1 MKEQEIKMKLT
12 RTVVFCAAML
22 LVAQLTTAQM
32 MGGGHGTTGGS
43 GGSGTSGGGMIGGG
57 TNGGGMTGG
66 GMGNGMTGAEFGL
79 MGGAMGQALTVGTDG
94 VVYTQR
100 VTTVAG
106 QASSFEVVA
115 IRPSGTV
122 AWSAKRDGG
131 MSRLQLSG
139 NLVLVASGNGDSGLN
154 GGTQAAADK
163 SQLVALSAA
172 SGSVQWK
179 LDVDGFVT
187 ALEPFSGGTY
197 VLLAKHDATNAGTGM
212 YGASNGATSMKRTVA
227 AIDNTGKVLWSLDL
241 N

>member
-1 MKEQEIKMKLT
+1 
-12 RTVVFCAAML
+12 
-22 LVAQLTTAQM
+22 
-32 MGGGHGTTGGS
+32 
-43 GGSGTSGGGMIGGG
+43 
-57 TNGGGMTGG
+57 
-66 GMGNGMTGAEFGL
+66 
-79 MGGAMGQALTVGTDG
+79 
-94 VVYTQR
+94 

-106 QASSFEVVA
+106 QASSSEVVA

-122 AWSAKRDGG
+122 AWTAKLDGG
-131 MSRLQLSG
+131 MSWLQLSG
-139 NLVLVASGNGDSGLN
+139 NLVLVASGNGDSGLGMN
-154 GGTQAAADK
+154 GGTQASDDK

-197 VLLAKHDATNAGTGM
+197 VLLAKHDATNAGTAM
-212 YGASNGATSMKRTVA
+212 YGASNGTTPMRRTVA